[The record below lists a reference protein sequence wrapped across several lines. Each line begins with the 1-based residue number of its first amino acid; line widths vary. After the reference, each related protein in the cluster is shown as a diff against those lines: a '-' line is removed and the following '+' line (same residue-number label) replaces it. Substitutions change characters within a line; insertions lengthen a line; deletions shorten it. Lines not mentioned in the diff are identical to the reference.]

1 MNEHHQTRLNMKKSY
16 ILILFSFLFS
26 GLWAQTAG
34 DPDLSFGDN
43 GLLLKAIGAGHSE
56 SHTMAVQPDGKIVM
70 AGIVQIGSS
79 NNADFALIR
88 INPDGSLDNSFG
100 ENGVVTATAYINDQ
114 ANAVAIQPDGK
125 ILISGQSFLGGSAGY
140 QTVVMRFSSTGVV
153 DNSFGTNGKVTITPL
168 QNTNTMALQSD
179 GKILVAG
186 AMNDNFGMARLNTNG
201 TLDTSFGTNGY
212 VMNMLKDEWG
222 ADCVSYIMKIAL
234 QTNGKIVA
242 SGFAVSP
249 NNYNDIAIARY
260 NTNGS
265 LDNSFATGGVL
276 MSNLG
281 GLSDFGTSVK
291 IQPDGKIVIGAH
303 KEIGLIPG
311 VPEYDAAIIRLNVNG
326 TYDNSFGTNGVS
338 YIHLTE
344 EATYVSDIA
353 LQDDGKIVVA
363 GQYVIYTASQFDFF
377 VARLNADGSTDT
389 SFGTGGHKIYNPY
402 NTNDDIKSV
411 LIQNDGKIVVS
422 GHVKNPNTNKENF
435 FAMRVHPTTTTPQ
448 IPDVDVT
455 FSNVTSTSLDATL
468 TPNEF
473 CESYHFVLMTP
484 AEMLKWTPFMGS
496 PEAVIKQFG
505 IQKNIPY
512 THHFTELMPNTDYYV
527 YTISVGAGGYEAPYD
542 STLVHTLSL
551 GGNGVATASIVLQEI
566 TQTSVRMIVTPNDQ
580 TAEYHD
586 GLMTKAYFDELG
598 EAAAIEYFKNDG
610 NPLYGIDDWVWPT
623 LEPNTIYKAIA
634 VGKNALGEWG
644 PATIEEFTTLTT
656 SLSDKK
662 EMSGLRIYP
671 NPVSTNFELTTE
683 GHQGATICIIAAN
696 GEVVYNSRIHSAQ
709 THVDVS
715 KLSSGAY
722 VIEMIKDGK
731 TTSSTFIKN

>member
-1 MNEHHQTRLNMKKSY
+1 MKKSY
-16 ILILFSFLFS
+16 ILFLFTFLFS
-26 GLWAQTAG
+26 GLWAQNAG
-34 DPDLSFGDN
+34 DPDTSFGNN
-43 GLLLKAIGAGHSE
+43 GLSLTAVGTGHSE
-56 SHTMAVQPDGKIVM
+56 AHAMTNQPDGKIIL

-79 NNADFALIR
+79 SNANFALLR
-88 INPDGSLDNSFG
+88 LNTDGTLDNSFG
-100 ENGVVTATAYINDQ
+100 ENGIVTATAYINNQ
-114 ANAVAIQPDGK
+114 VNAVVVQSDGK
-125 ILISGQSFLGGSAGY
+125 ILIAGQSYVGSPGGY
-140 QTVVMRFSSTGVV
+140 QTVVMRFSSTGVI

-179 GKILVAG
+179 GKIVVAG

-222 ADCVSYIMKIAL
+222 ADCMSYIFKITI
-234 QTNGKIVA
+234 QSNGKIVGA
-242 SGFAVSP
+242 GFAVSP
-249 NNYNDIAIARY
+249 NTYNDVAVARY

-265 LDNSFATGGVL
+265 LDTSFGTAGVF
-276 MSNLG
+276 MANLG
-281 GLSDFGTSVK
+281 GLSDFGSSVK

-422 GHVKNPNTNKENF
+422 GHVKNPTSSKENF
-435 FAMRVHPTTTTPQ
+435 FAMRIHPTTTTPQ
-448 IPDVDVT
+448 TPDVAVT
-455 FSNVTSTSLDATL
+455 FSNVTTTTLDATL
-468 TPNEF
+468 TPNAY
-473 CESYHFVLMTP
+473 CVSYHFVLMTP
-484 AEMLKWTPFMGS
+484 AEMLKWAPFMGS

-598 EAAAIEYFKNDG
+598 ETAAIEYFQNDG

-623 LEPNTIYKAIA
+623 LEPNTTYKAIA
-634 VGKNALGEWG
+634 IGKNALGEWG

-662 EMSGLRIYP
+662 DLSGLSIYP
-671 NPVSTNFELTTE
+671 NPVSTSFEVMTE
-683 GHQGATICIIAAN
+683 GQQDATIRIVAAN
-696 GEVVYNSRIHSAQ
+696 GEVVYSSRIHSPQ
-709 THVDVS
+709 TRVDVS
-715 KLSSGAY
+715 KLSSGTY
-722 VIEMIKDGK
+722 VVEIVKEGK
-731 TTSSTFIKN
+731 TTSSTIIKN